1 MPPGG
6 GDDRNAGATAVE
18 EDYRKLATLLRQV
31 AEKKFNV
38 PSHDAE
44 ALVNEV
50 FTTYI
55 LRRESVRDPERWLV
69 GAVCHASRGYWRKQ
83 SRTEPFPPDIA
94 EYADPATNEEEERL
108 VSKLTLALALS
119 RLDCR
124 CHELLRLF
132 YLEGYTAAEVAARFG
147 TTRAYAAQLLHS
159 CRQELRKIYKRF
171 SEEKH

>member
-1 MPPGG
+1 MPPCG
-6 GDDRNAGATAVE
+6 GDDRGSGATAVE
-18 EDYRKLATLLRQV
+18 EEYRKLATLLRQV
-31 AEKKFNV
+31 AEKKFRV

-69 GAVCHASRGYWRKQ
+69 GAVCHASRGYWRKR
-83 SRTEPFPPDIA
+83 SRTEPLPPDIA
-94 EYADPATNEEEERL
+94 DYADPATTQEEERL

-132 YLEGYTAAEVAARFG
+132 YLEGYTAAEVAARLG

-159 CRQELRKIYKRF
+159 CRQELRKIYRRF
-171 SEEKH
+171 SEDKQ